1 MIRLSDFDRH
11 CLTGQSG
18 EKPVMC
24 KISKVKGEHIEQ
36 VNTLRGLAMRN
47 RLYIQARGGLF
58 AKQVHFAYGTGFHTG
73 GDGLTPS
80 PKRVRLREIIEHG
93 YVWTNGIY

>member
-11 CLTGQSG
+11 CLTGQFG

-24 KISKVKGEHIEQ
+24 KISKVKGDPFEQ
-36 VNTLRGLAMRN
+36 VDTLRGLAMRN
-47 RLYIQARGGLF
+47 RLYIQERVGLF
-58 AKQVHFAYGTGFHTG
+58 AKQVHFAYGKGFYTV
-73 GDGLTPS
+73 GDRVNQA
-80 PKRVRLREIIEHG
+80 PKKVRLREIIEHG

>member
-1 MIRLSDFDRH
+1 MIRLSEFDRH
-11 CLTGQSG
+11 CLTGQFG

-24 KISKVKGEHIEQ
+24 KISKVKGDPFEQ
-36 VNTLRGLAMRN
+36 IDTLRVLSMRN
-47 RLYIQARGGLF
+47 RLYIQVHGGLF
-58 AKQVHFAYGTGFHTG
+58 AKQVHFAYKTGFYTC
-73 GDGLTPS
+73 GDGVNPS

>member
-11 CLTGQSG
+11 CLTGQFG

-24 KISKVKGEHIEQ
+24 KISKVKGDHIEQ
-36 VNTLRGLAMRN
+36 VNTLKGLAMRN
-47 RLYIQARGGLF
+47 RLYIQVRGGLF
-58 AKQVHFAYGTGFHTG
+58 AKQVHFAYGTGFYTG
-73 GDGLTPS
+73 GDVVNPS
-80 PKRVRLREIIEHG
+80 PKRVRLREIIERG

>member
-1 MIRLSDFDRH
+1 MKRLSDFDRH
-11 CLTGQSG
+11 CLTGQFG

-24 KISKVKGEHIEQ
+24 KISKVKGDHIDQ

-58 AKQVHFAYGTGFHTG
+58 AKQVHFAYGTGFYTG
-73 GDGLTPS
+73 GDGVNPS
-80 PKRVRLREIIEHG
+80 PKMVRLREIIEHG

>member
-11 CLTGQSG
+11 CLTGQFG

-24 KISKVKGEHIEQ
+24 KISKVNGDHIEQ
-36 VNTLRGLAMRN
+36 VKTLRGLAMRN
-47 RLYIQARGGLF
+47 RLYIQARGDLF
-58 AKQVHFAYGTGFHTG
+58 AKQVHFAYVTGFYTG
-73 GDGLTPS
+73 GDVVNQS
-80 PKRVRLREIIEHG
+80 PKRVRLREIIEQG

>member
-11 CLTGQSG
+11 YLTGQFG

-24 KISKVKGEHIEQ
+24 KISKVEGDQFEQ
-36 VNTLRGLAMRN
+36 IDALRVLAMRN
-47 RLYIQARGGLF
+47 RLYIKARGGLL
-58 AKQVHFAYGTGFHTG
+58 AKQVYFAYGTGFYTG
-73 GDGLTPS
+73 GDGVNPS

-93 YVWTNGIY
+93 YVWTNGI

>member
-1 MIRLSDFDRH
+1 MIRLSDFDHH
-11 CLTGQSG
+11 CLTGQFG

-24 KISKVKGEHIEQ
+24 KISKVKGDHIEQ

-47 RLYIQARGGLF
+47 RLYIQARSGLF
-58 AKQVHFAYGTGFHTG
+58 AKQVHFAYGTGFYTG
-73 GDGLTPS
+73 GDGVNPA
-80 PKRVRLREIIEHG
+80 PKKVKPREIIEHG

>member
-11 CLTGQSG
+11 CLTGQFG
-18 EKPVMC
+18 ENPVLC
-24 KISKVKGEHIEQ
+24 KISKVNGDHIEQ
-36 VNTLRGLAMRN
+36 VNTLRSLAMRN
-47 RLYIQARGGLF
+47 RIYIQVRDGLF

-73 GDGLTPS
+73 GDGVNPT

>member
-11 CLTGQSG
+11 CLTGQFG

-24 KISKVKGEHIEQ
+24 KISKVKGDPIEQ

-47 RLYIQARGGLF
+47 RLYIQVRGGLF
-58 AKQVHFAYGTGFHTG
+58 AKQVNFAYGTGFYTG
-73 GDGLTPS
+73 GDGVNPS
-80 PKRVRLREIIEHG
+80 QKRVRLREIIERG

>member
-11 CLTGQSG
+11 CLTGQFG

-24 KISKVKGEHIEQ
+24 KISKVKGDHIDH

-47 RLYIQARGGLF
+47 RLYIKARGGLL
-58 AKQVHFAYGTGFHTG
+58 AKQVYFAYGTGFYTG
-73 GDGLTPS
+73 GDGVNPS

-93 YVWTNGIY
+93 YVWTKGNY

>member
-11 CLTGQSG
+11 CLTLQFG

-24 KISKVKGEHIEQ
+24 KISKVKGNPIEQ

-58 AKQVHFAYGTGFHTG
+58 AKQVHFAYGTGFYTG
-73 GDGLTPS
+73 GDVVNPS
-80 PKRVRLREIIEHG
+80 SKMVGLREIIEHG

>member
-11 CLTGQSG
+11 CLTGQFG

-24 KISKVKGEHIEQ
+24 KISKVKGDPIEQ

-47 RLYIQARGGLF
+47 RLYIQVRGELF
-58 AKQVHFAYGTGFHTG
+58 AKQVHFAYGTGFYTG
-73 GDGLTPS
+73 GDGVNPA
-80 PKRVRLREIIEHG
+80 PKKVKSREIIEHG

>member
-11 CLTGQSG
+11 CLTGQFG

-24 KISKVKGEHIEQ
+24 KISKVKGDPIEQ
-36 VNTLRGLAMRN
+36 VNTLKGLAMRN
-47 RLYIQARGGLF
+47 RLYIQVRGGLF
-58 AKQVHFAYGTGFHTG
+58 AKQVHFAYGTGFYTG
-73 GDGLTPS
+73 GGGVNPS

>member
-11 CLTGQSG
+11 CLTGKFG

-24 KISKVKGEHIEQ
+24 KISKVKGDPIDQ
-36 VNTLRGLAMRN
+36 VNMLRGLAMRN

-58 AKQVHFAYGTGFHTG
+58 AKQVHFAHGTWFYTG
-73 GDGLTPS
+73 GDGVNPA
-80 PKRVRLREIIEHG
+80 PKRVRLREIIECG